1 MVERIERPGLVAQ
14 SADGTRRPAT
24 STTEPTPPSLTDVIG
39 RLPYRLALAG
49 GWIDQPFVSKL
60 DPEPPGSMVV
70 VSLEP
75 TVRFMDRS
83 GMATGTRATARALWG
98 DRLPDRDPLALV
110 RQLYAAENRPLI
122 EPSGSQDMVGIIF
135 PGISRL
141 DYDATVNG
149 GTFPCRI
156 ESTSDPEIVTWLERV
171 LHLIPVAP
179 RPAGYRPLGRKRL
192 DPASVAALGQS
203 GRACYDTIV
212 ARDLEGLGASM
223 NACVR
228 AWAALLPDTLEHPSI
243 PIDLKGLLA
252 SYQASYP
259 GAMPSGCGGGYLVV
273 ASEADVPGSFRV
285 TIRTGEVG
293 RMES

>member
-1 MVERIERPGLVAQ
+1 M
-14 SADGTRRPAT
+14 
-24 STTEPTPPSLTDVIG
+24 EPPPPSLSDVIG
-39 RLPYRLALAG
+39 PLPYRLALAG
-49 GWIDQPFVSKL
+49 GWIDQPFVSSL

-98 DRLPDRDPLALV
+98 DRLPDRDPNVLV
-110 RQLYAAENRPLI
+110 RELYAAENRPLI

-141 DYDATVNG
+141 DYDASVNG

-171 LHLIPVAP
+171 LHLVPVGP
-179 RPAGYRPLGRKRL
+179 RPAGYRPLGRKCL
-192 DPASVAALGQS
+192 DPSSIRALGQS
-203 GRACYDTIV
+203 GRACYDAIV
-212 ARDLEGLGASM
+212 ARDLDGLGASM

-228 AWAALLPDTLEHPSI
+228 AWAALLPDTLEHPTI
-243 PIDLKGLLA
+243 PIDLKRLVA
-252 SYQASYP
+252 SYQASHP
-259 GAMPSGCGGGYLVV
+259 GAMPSGCGGGYLIV
-273 ASEADVPGSFRV
+273 ASDGEVAGSFRA
-285 TIRTGEVG
+285 TIRTGASS
-293 RMES
+293 RAES